1 MEPPETTETTET
13 TESLENPPREPKV
26 AYVYMLECA
35 DGTLY
40 TGWTFNP
47 ENRLKQH
54 NAGRGAKYTR
64 ARRPVKMVYLEKVT
78 NENLARQ
85 REYALKQLTRE
96 QKQKIIRAQSLQT
109 PGQS

>member
-1 MEPPETTETTET
+1 MDNPETTE
-13 TESLENPPREPKV
+13 SSENTPQEPKA
-26 AYVYMLECA
+26 AYVYIVECA

-64 ARRPVKMVYLEKVT
+64 ARRPVKLVYLEKVS
-78 NENLARQ
+78 NQNLARQ